1 MMMAGRKCEQHWS
14 SLLPD
19 NVSELAREVF
29 VLLWTTPQLIS
40 GIGVEFLCTR
50 TGSSESEVCAA
61 VSELL
66 ELGLVYC
73 TEDER
78 TWAVADPCIWD
89 LSF

>member
-29 VLLWTTPQLIS
+29 VLLWTTRQSIS
-40 GIGVEFLCTR
+40 GIGVEFLCMR

-66 ELGLVYC
+66 ELRLVYC
-73 TEDER
+73 TEDDR
-78 TWAVADPCIWD
+78 TWAVEFTD
-89 LSF
+89 